1 MIRGKKKKRKTRG
14 EETEKFIRNE
24 NISSVAHLKYG
35 CTNSALTVMLV
46 IRFSD
51 SGARAGKICR
61 GGDARRRSSSRFRKL
76 ALYLY
81 LISCVELERLNNGR
95 WYKRRWATTMGAS
108 LFVRNVRQTIII
120 YSDVFH
126 CARSFYSLAGI

>member
-1 MIRGKKKKRKTRG
+1 MLLPRG
-14 EETEKFIRNE
+14 EEIDRSARKYGHF
-24 NISSVAHLKYG
+24 VCGPFKVYMYG

-51 SGARAGKICR
+51 SGARAGKIRR

-95 WYKRRWATTMGAS
+95 YKRRWATTMGAS